1 MSERPFMQ
9 LYTSDFLGD
18 TQDLSA
24 EYIGSYML
32 LLMTM
37 WNKGG
42 SLPFDEVK
50 LARVAR
56 LTVEEWRLAWADLGP
71 LFDVIDGKLSHG
83 RLTFELTK
91 FATKSAAR
99 KEAGSRGG
107 KSKSLKD
114 KKAALAIASGLPQ
127 HLPKP
132 EYKKRARALA
142 PTDSAVKLDRFR
154 DEDLFKACEKLTEP
168 VPSFMQFQMF
178 DRDIVAQAQAS
189 LKTGS
194 VH

>member
-24 EYIGSYML
+24 EYIGSYL
-32 LLMTM
+32 LILMTM

-42 SLPFDEVK
+42 TLPFDEVK
-50 LARVAR
+50 LARIAR
-56 LTVEEWRLAWADLGP
+56 LTVEEWRLAWVDLGP
-71 LFDVIDGKLSHG
+71 LFDVVDGVLTHG
-83 RLTFELTK
+83 RLASELDK
-91 FATKSAAR
+91 FARKSAAR
-99 KEAGSRGG
+99 KQAGSRGG
-107 KSKSLKD
+107 KAKALKD
-114 KKAALAIASGLPQ
+114 KTPVLANATAKAIASSRYQ
-127 HLPKP
+127 NNR
-132 EYKKRARALA
+132 RARATG
-142 PTDSAVKLDRFR
+142 PTESAVKLDRFR
-154 DEDLFKACEKLTEP
+154 DEVLFKACEKLTAP

-178 DRDIVAQAQAS
+178 DRDIVAQAEAS